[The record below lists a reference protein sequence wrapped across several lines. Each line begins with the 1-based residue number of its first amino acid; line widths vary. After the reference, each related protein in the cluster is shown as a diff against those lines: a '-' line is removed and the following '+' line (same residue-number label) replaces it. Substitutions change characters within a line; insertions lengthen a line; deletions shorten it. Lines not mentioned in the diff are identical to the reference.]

1 LISRISDKLKSLI
14 LTSLVKTMGFF
25 AALGKPLKIIAGWVF
40 TPFKYL
46 LKFSLRYPLFWL
58 YQGLRRTKKTII
70 DVLNFQGGGRRWLGL
85 YSPFLLITVIGLLI
99 VFTNISAKDVK
110 PENFGKSNVLF
121 KITAGSGNYWEDE
134 ILSEEVE
141 EGPLNEKRA
150 PTSYLKDEA
159 LSADDQA
166 AVNERAEG
174 IDTLISTTQDESA
187 LISPEITDPE
197 AVVRQRDKVID
208 YVVQPG
214 DVLGTIATKFG
225 ININTLLWENNLSYY
240 STIRPGQTLKILP
253 LNGVTHK
260 VKKGE
265 TLKSIAN
272 AYKADVNKIIEFNK
286 LASADDLQINEQLI
300 VPGGV
305 KQAVAAR
312 ATPSVTQI
320 FSAPAAAPSNSKL
333 QWPTNS
339 YRITQYY
346 GWRHTGLD
354 IGNPTGN
361 PVYASED
368 GRVIRAGWN
377 NGGYGYF
384 IEVDHGN
391 GLRTLYAHLSKIY
404 VKVGEIVSRSQ
415 VIGAIGSTGRSTG
428 PHLHF
433 EVRVNGARV
442 NPLGYIR

>member
-1 LISRISDKLKSLI
+1 
-14 LTSLVKTMGFF
+14 MGFF
-25 AALGKPLKIIAGWVF
+25 AALGKPLKILAGWFF

-46 LKFSLRYPLFWL
+46 LKFTLHYPLFWL
-58 YQGLRRTKKTII
+58 YQGLRRMKKMII
-70 DVLNFQGGGRRWLGL
+70 GILSFKGGGRRFFGL
-85 YSPFLLITVIGLLI
+85 YSPFLLITLTGLLI
-99 VFTNISAKDVK
+99 VFANISAKDVK
-110 PENFGKSNVLF
+110 PENFGKNNILF

-134 ILSEEVE
+134 ILSEEVK
-141 EGPLNEKRA
+141 EGPLNQQTA
-150 PTSYLKDEA
+150 PTSYLENEA
-159 LSADDQA
+159 LSAED
-166 AVNERAEG
+166 NSMIKEKNEG

-197 AVVRQRDKVID
+197 AVIKQRDKIID

-214 DVLGTIATKFG
+214 DVLGTIASKFG
-225 ININTLLWENNLSYY
+225 ININTLIWENNLSYY

-253 LNGVTHK
+253 INGLTHK
-260 VKKGE
+260 IKKGE

-272 AYKADVNKIIEFNK
+272 TYKADVNKIIEFNK

-305 KQAVAAR
+305 KQAVAAQP
-312 ATPSVTQI
+312 TYSVTKI
-320 FSAPAAAPSNSKL
+320 FSAPAAAPSGSKL

-346 GWRHTGLD
+346 SWLHTGLD

-368 GRVIRAGWN
+368 GKIIRAGWN
-377 NGGYGYF
+377 NSGYGYF
-384 IEVDHGN
+384 IEIDHGN
-391 GLRTLYAHLSKIY
+391 GLHTLYAHLSKIY
-404 VKVGEIVSRSQ
+404 VKVGEIISRSQ

-433 EVRVNGARV
+433 EVRVNGSRV